1 MDEVNVAIQ
10 VSDLTKIYKL
20 YSRPI
25 DRVKELIPGW
35 KRKMHEDFHA
45 LSDVSFQIPKG
56 RTVGILGKNG
66 AGKSTLLKVL
76 TGVLMP
82 SRGKVAVHG
91 KVASL
96 LELGAG
102 FNPEYTGLENI
113 YFQGLL
119 MGYSRQQ
126 MDVRLEAILD
136 FADIG
141 DFIHQ
146 PVKVYSSGMFARL
159 AFSVSIN
166 VEPDILIVDEAL
178 SVGDA
183 GFQLKCILKMKALQE
198 SGITILF
205 VSHDTQSV
213 IRFCQSIM
221 IMDAGRL
228 VEYTDDVLSAVKS
241 YEKRVRN
248 IPDSHKKQEDS
259 LEIKDVCYE
268 SELGN
273 IPEYRF
279 GTGGAKISS
288 LDFVS
293 PTGINLSSYEP
304 SERVSFRFGVSSSIT
319 VDNAILGFSLRNSKG
334 VDVAGD
340 NTMLAGQIIQLK
352 PMSACTVTFDFCLNV
367 PAGTYFVYCGLAS
380 FDNERIE
387 LDQRWPIRK
396 IVVSGGREVVGM
408 AYCPSDVSVQDL
420 SNF

>member
-1 MDEVNVAIQ
+1 MTELDIAIQ
-10 VSDLTKIYKL
+10 ASDLTKIYKL
-20 YSRPI
+20 YSKPI

-35 KRKMHEDFHA
+35 KRTMHEDFHA

-56 RTVGILGKNG
+56 KTVGVLGKNG

-76 TGVLMP
+76 TGVLTP
-82 SRGKVAVHG
+82 TRGKVIING

-126 MDVRLEAILD
+126 MSLRLNDILN

-141 DFIHQ
+141 EFIHQ

-159 AFSVSIN
+159 AFSVAIN

-183 GFQLKCILKMKALQE
+183 GFQLKCILKMKSLQE

-213 IRFCQSIM
+213 IRFCQSVM
-221 IMDAGRL
+221 IMEAGRL
-228 VEYTDDVLSAVKS
+228 IEYTDDVLSAVKS

-248 IPDSHKKQEDS
+248 IPTTLQEQTTS
-259 LEIKDVCYE
+259 LEIKNVCYE
-268 SELGN
+268 TELGD
-273 IPEYRF
+273 IQEYRF
-279 GTGGAKISS
+279 GTGEAKISS
-288 LDFVS
+288 LEF
-293 PTGINLSSYEP
+293 LSTSGVNQSIYEP
-304 SERVSFRFGVSSSIT
+304 SERVSFRFLVSSSIA
-319 VDNAILGFSLRNSKG
+319 VENAVLGFSLRNTKG

-340 NTMLAGQIIQLK
+340 NTLLAGQHIKLESG
-352 PMSACTVTFDFCLNV
+352 SACTITFDFYLNI
-367 PAGTYFVYCGLAS
+367 PSGTYFVYCGLAS
-380 FDNERIE
+380 FDDERIE

-408 AYCPSDVSVQDL
+408 AYCPSEVTIKTL
-420 SNF
+420 SSD